1 MYRLVLMSSILIG
14 ILGISANSQP
24 LEEDGKAFNPYSET
38 ALAITGPVILSTK
51 RMVFETGAFLELNL
65 VEQAAS
71 GSWGVSGDV
80 PVAQVFRVKGDAGSL
95 RRGNTACG
103 AGTVTYIAAWEE
115 ELSGSNFLG
124 VAMFTGTEIPT
135 GAIEEGTC
143 ATFYYSIDLAR

>member
-1 MYRLVLMSSILIG
+1 MYRLMLMSSILIG
-14 ILGISANSQP
+14 ISGIPAYSQP

-51 RMVFETGAFLELNL
+51 RMVFETGAFLELDL

-80 PVAQVFRVKGDAGSL
+80 PVAQVFRVTGDAGSL
-95 RRGNTACG
+95 RGGNTACG
-103 AGTVTYIAAWEE
+103 DGTVTYIAAWDE
-115 ELSGSNFLG
+115 ELSGSKYLG
-124 VAMFTGTEIPT
+124 IAMFTGTEIPT
-135 GAIEEGTC
+135 VAIEEQTC

>member
-1 MYRLVLMSSILIG
+1 M
-14 ILGISANSQP
+14 GISGNPAVAQP
-24 LEEDGKAFNPYSET
+24 LEEEPRAFNPYSET

>member
-14 ILGISANSQP
+14 ILGIPANSQP

-103 AGTVTYIAAWEE
+103 AGTVTFITAWEE